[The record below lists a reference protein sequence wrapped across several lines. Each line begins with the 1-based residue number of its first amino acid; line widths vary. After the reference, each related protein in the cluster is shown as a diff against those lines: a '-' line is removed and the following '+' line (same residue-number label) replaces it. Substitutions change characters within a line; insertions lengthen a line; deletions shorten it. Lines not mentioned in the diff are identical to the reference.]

1 MARVCMIGFTQ
12 YRTDPRVRREAEALV
27 QRGDSVDVICIR
39 AVERDGRRSV
49 DGVRLYEVWTPRY
62 RGSNLLMYLA
72 QYFVFFLVASLRSA
86 WLHSKERYDVV
97 EVHTMPDFFVFTA
110 AIPKLFGAKVLL
122 DIHDLSPE
130 LYQSKF
136 GLARSHWFIRLLRWI
151 ERRSVSFAD
160 QAIAVHEPHLEV
172 LTRHGNPKEKFE
184 VLLNVADPRRFAPR
198 TTEPDADAPFKLVY
212 HGTVAPRHG
221 LDVAVRAVN
230 LARREI
236 DRMEFAIIGVGD
248 DVPRIERLV
257 AELGL
262 EDVVRL
268 SSKAVPIEDLVPF
281 LEDAHVG
288 VVPIH
293 YDDFTRYMLP
303 VKLLEYVALGIPV
316 ACSDTE
322 TIRAYFDDGMLAFF
336 RPGDEC
342 DLAARLVE
350 LYRHP
355 ELRRALAKRAHSFN
369 ERFSWDSQKV
379 TYYGSI
385 DSLTR
390 RSDS

>member
-1 MARVCMIGFTQ
+1 MIAFTH

-39 AVERDGRRSV
+39 AAERDEKRSV
-49 DGVRLYEVWTPRY
+49 DGVSLYEVWTPRY
-62 RGSNLLMYLA
+62 RGSNPIMYMA
-72 QYFVFFLVASLRSA
+72 QYAVFFIVASLRSA
-86 WLHSKERYDVV
+86 GLHLKRRYDVV
-97 EVHTMPDFFVFTA
+97 EVHTMPDFLVFAA

-122 DIHDLSPE
+122 DVHDLSPE
-130 LYQSKF
+130 MYQSKF
-136 GLARSHWFIRLLRWI
+136 GLARSHWFIRLLKWI

-160 QAIAVHEPHLEV
+160 RAIAVHEPHLEV
-172 LTRHGNPKEKFE
+172 LARHGNPKDKFD
-184 VLLNVADPRRFAPR
+184 VLLNVADPRLFFPR
-198 TTEPDADAPFKLVY
+198 TTEPAPGAPFKLVY
-212 HGTVAPRHG
+212 HGTIARRHG

-230 LARREI
+230 LARGEI

-268 SSKAVPIEDLVPF
+268 SKGVVPLDTLVP
-281 LEDAHVG
+281 LVADAHVG
-288 VVPIH
+288 VVPIRN
-293 YDDFTRYMLP
+293 DDFTKYMLP

-322 TIRAYFDDGMLAFF
+322 TIRAYFDAGMLAFF
-336 RPGDEC
+336 RPGDER
-342 DLAARLVE
+342 DLAERLVE

-355 ELRRALAKRAHSFN
+355 ERRRALAEQANTFN
-369 ERFSWDSQKV
+369 ERFSWDSQKQK
-379 TYYGSI
+379 YYEVI
-385 DSLTR
+385 DSLAR
-390 RSDS
+390 LSDS

>member
-39 AVERDGRRSV
+39 ADERDGRRSV
-49 DGVRLYEVWTPRY
+49 EGVRLYEVWTPRY

-72 QYFVFFLVASLRSA
+72 QYLVFFVVASLRST
-86 WLHSKERYDVV
+86 WLHSKKRYDVI

-110 AIPKLFGAKVLL
+110 AVPKLFGAKVLL
-122 DIHDLSPE
+122 DVHDLSPE
-130 LYQSKF
+130 MYQSKF
-136 GLARSHWFIRLLRWI
+136 GLARSHWLIRLLTWI

-160 QAIAVHEPHLEV
+160 RAIAVHEPHLEV

-184 VLLNVADPRRFAPR
+184 VLFNVADPRRFSPR
-198 TTEPDADAPFKLVY
+198 TTEPGPDAPFKLVY
-212 HGTVAPRHG
+212 HGTIAPRHG

-230 LARREI
+230 LARHEI
-236 DRMEFAIIGVGD
+236 DRMEFTIIGAGD
-248 DVPRIERLV
+248 DVPRIERLI

-262 EDVVRL
+262 KDVVRL
-268 SSKAVPIEDLVPF
+268 STKVVPIENLVPF

-288 VVPIH
+288 IVPIRN
-293 YDDFTRYMLP
+293 DDFTKYMLP
-303 VKLLEYVALGIPV
+303 LKLLEYVALGIPV

-336 RPGDEC
+336 RPGDER

-355 ELRRALAKRAHSFN
+355 ERRRDLAQRAHTFN
-369 ERFSWDSQKV
+369 ERFSWESQKLKF
-379 TYYGSI
+379 YGSI
-385 DSLTR
+385 DSLAR
-390 RSDS
+390 RSGS

>member
-39 AVERDGRRSV
+39 AEERDGRRSV

-72 QYFVFFLVASLRSA
+72 QYLVFFVVASLRST
-86 WLHSKERYDVV
+86 WLHSKKRYDVI

-122 DIHDLSPE
+122 DVHDLSPE
-130 LYQSKF
+130 MYQSKF
-136 GLARSHWFIRLLRWI
+136 GLAPSHWFVRLLRWI

-160 QAIAVHEPHLEV
+160 RAIAVHEPHLDV

-184 VLLNVADPRRFAPR
+184 VLLNVADSRRFPPR
-198 TTEPDADAPFKLVY
+198 TTEPAPDAPFKLVY
-212 HGTVAPRHG
+212 HGTIAPRHG
-221 LDVAVRAVN
+221 LDVAVRAVD

-236 DRMEFAIIGVGD
+236 DRMEFTIIGAGD
-248 DVPRIERLV
+248 DVPRIERLI
-257 AELGL
+257 AELSL
-262 EDVVRL
+262 EDVVQL
-268 SSKAVPIEDLVPF
+268 STKAVPVEDLAPF

-288 VVPIH
+288 VVPIRH
-293 YDDFTRYMLP
+293 DDFTKYMLP
-303 VKLLEYVALGIPV
+303 LKLLEYVALGIPV

-336 RPGDEC
+336 RPGDER

-355 ELRRALAKRAHSFN
+355 ERRQALAQRAYMFN
-369 ERFSWDSQKV
+369 ERFSWDSQKLKL
-379 TYYGSI
+379 YGSI
-385 DSLTR
+385 DSLAR
-390 RSDS
+390 GSDS

>member
-12 YRTDPRVRREAEALV
+12 YRTDPRVMREAEALV

-39 AVERDGRRSV
+39 AAERDGRRSV

-72 QYFVFFLVASLRSA
+72 QYLVFFVVASLRSA
-86 WLHSKERYDVV
+86 WLHSKKRYDVV

-122 DIHDLSPE
+122 DVHDLSPE

-160 QAIAVHEPHLEV
+160 RAIAVHEPHLEV
-172 LTRHGNPKEKFE
+172 LARHGNPKEKFE
-184 VLLNVADPRRFAPR
+184 VLLNVADSRRFSPR
-198 TTEPDADAPFKLVY
+198 TTEPAPDAPFKLVY
-212 HGTVAPRHG
+212 HGTIAPRHG
-221 LDVAVRAVN
+221 LDVAVRAVH

-268 SSKAVPIEDLVPF
+268 STKAVPVENLVPF

-288 VVPIH
+288 VVPIRH
-293 YDDFTRYMLP
+293 DEFTKYMLP
-303 VKLLEYVALGIPV
+303 LKLLEYVALRIPV

-336 RPGDEC
+336 RPGDER

-355 ELRRALAKRAHSFN
+355 ERRRALAKRAHTFN
-369 ERFSWDSQKV
+369 ERFSWDSQKLKF
-379 TYYGSI
+379 YGSI
-385 DSLTR
+385 DSLAR